1 MKNIVLILL
10 STLAAVPAFSSEL
23 HSDKV
28 GAEFMLDE
36 FEYRS
41 QPGENPVAW
50 SAAISV
56 GTENR
61 QLWLISE
68 GERTRG
74 RLDSNELRAYYSH
87 RMQPDWYINV
97 GWRGDIKPEP
107 ERKWFLLGVEGSVP
121 YDIGMA
127 FSLYSGDDGDTA
139 IRFELERE
147 FNLARDWMLTPQIKV
162 NGYGQNDPE
171 TGTGSGLADF
181 EFAVR
186 LAYELSPAVV
196 PYIGAIWAK
205 PYGQTADYAR
215 AEGEG
220 GSTTQVLFGVSLQF

>member
-1 MKNIVLILL
+1 MKNKTFFLI
-10 STLAAVPAFSSEL
+10 STLFAVPALSSATS
-23 HSDKV
+23 SDNV
-28 GAEFMLDE
+28 RAEFMLDE

-74 RLDSNELRAYYSH
+74 RLDGNELRAYYSH
-87 RMQPDWYINV
+87 RIQPEWSVNV
-97 GWRGDIKPEP
+97 GWRGDVKPAP
-107 ERKWFLLGVEGSVP
+107 ERNWFLLGVEGSVP

-127 FSLYSGDDGDTA
+127 FSLYLGDGGDTA
-139 IRFELERE
+139 MRFELERE
-147 FNLARDWMLTPQIKV
+147 FSLAPDWVLTPQIKV

-186 LAYELSPAVV
+186 LAYELSPSVV

-220 GSTTQVLFGVSLQF
+220 GSSTQVLLGISLQF